1 MFKKNHRCNLLIL
14 NWSQEKNTL
23 IWRIFLWNSWS
34 IALLS
39 KSRKMSKNKSNAPR
53 IKSYCTIHTDTK
65 YHKLVKVTTT
75 NCSLVHKNRIY
86 ARDSQTIIHPL
97 FCWFFY
103 VENIVLLSFEQKVT
117 FISQVLHQLVLIE
130 IQQFPYDLV
139 YPCDFLL
146 GCECCLLIVQKTVF
160 HIAWLVH
167 HHHKRIDVGHHWDQS
182 RR

>member
-97 FCWFFY
+97 FCWFFLCRKY
-103 VENIVLLSFEQKVT
+103 SFTFFWTKSYIYFSGSSSISSNRNSTISLRFGLPLRFSSWMRMLSSNCSKDSF
-117 FISQVLHQLVLIE
+117 S
-130 IQQFPYDLV
+130 Y
-139 YPCDFLL
+139 
-146 GCECCLLIVQKTVF
+146 CLTCP
-160 HIAWLVH
+160 
-167 HHHKRIDVGHHWDQS
+167 S
-182 RR
+182 PS

>member
-1 MFKKNHRCNLLIL
+1 MIL

-23 IWRIFLWNSWS
+23 IWRIFLRNSWS

-103 VENIVLLSFEQKVT
+103 VENIVLLSLQKEKYIY
-117 FISQVLHQLVLIE
+117 FSGSSSISSNRNSTISLRFGLPLR
-130 IQQFPYDLV
+130 FSSWMRMLSSNWSKDNFSY
-139 YPCDFLL
+139 
-146 GCECCLLIVQKTVF
+146 CLTCP
-160 HIAWLVH
+160 
-167 HHHKRIDVGHHWDQS
+167 S
-182 RR
+182 PS